1 MRKMHRIVEEDLNR
15 LLEERKD
22 LGLLGHQSILIAGA
36 NSFLMSYLV
45 YLLLENNRRNHSGTK
60 IVALCR
66 SRKNAEARFAPYL
79 DDPDLSIITQ
89 DVRDPVA
96 WEGDVDI
103 CVHAASP
110 VGLSSRW
117 EQSLET
123 FQTNLYGCQNLLELA
138 ESKRSRR
145 FLLLSSVDV
154 YGDSPDR
161 ARKKE
166 EDTGLL
172 DWRNMRNAYSSGKRG
187 AETLCGLY
195 HAQRGVPCVTARPSQ
210 IYGPGISLSD
220 GRLHG
225 DFIRQLREKN
235 QIVLKSDGTAVRSF
249 MYLLDA
255 TDALLDVLLYGNAG
269 ESYNVCDEAGECSVK
284 ELAER
289 YAAEWGN
296 GAEVVFDLAERDT
309 PEVKGALAAVTGD
322 SGKLRGLGW
331 ASRTSLKDGIR
342 RTLRVY
348 TDNMR

>member
-145 FLLLSSVDV
+145 FLLLSSEMCM
-154 YGDSPDR
+154 GTARTGP
-161 ARKKE
+161 ARKRR
-166 EDTGLL
+166 TRAFWIG
-172 DWRNMRNAYSSGKRG
+172 
-187 AETLCGLY
+187 
-195 HAQRGVPCVTARPSQ
+195 
-210 IYGPGISLSD
+210 GICAMP
-220 GRLHG
+220 
-225 DFIRQLREKN
+225 IP
-235 QIVLKSDGTAVRSF
+235 A
-249 MYLLDA
+249 
-255 TDALLDVLLYGNAG
+255 GNAG
-269 ESYNVCDEAGECSVK
+269 PKPCAGFTTRSAECPV
-284 ELAER
+284 
-289 YAAEWGN
+289 
-296 GAEVVFDLAERDT
+296 
-309 PEVKGALAAVTGD
+309 
-322 SGKLRGLGW
+322 
-331 ASRTSLKDGIR
+331 
-342 RTLRVY
+342 
-348 TDNMR
+348 